1 MTTQTEVLKMALE
14 VMRNQG
20 DVSVDEW
27 IATENAIKESLAQQS
42 NEQVE
47 PVASRKEF
55 EQWCALSGHDYCFDL
70 NEMGAYQWADAQGA
84 YEAYWARPAFP
95 HPPVPYVVEP
105 RTAQPKEPAVAE
117 QHKQEPV
124 AWTEQRFYD
133 DGTPNPCSALKWA
146 GRNAEN
152 DFPVGTKFYT
162 TPPHRKPL
170 DIKTIKRIATY
181 CGEHIT
187 DEDVIEITKRVE
199 EEHKIKEEA

>member
-27 IATENAIKESLAQQS
+27 IATENAIKEALAQQS

-47 PVASRKEF
+47 PVA
-55 EQWCALSGHDYCFDL
+55 
-70 NEMGAYQWADAQGA
+70 WAASYLFKDDRNVKIFCLKSDAEDWVHGCNDGKVEPL
-84 YEAYWARPAFP
+84 YT

-162 TPPHRKPL
+162 TPPQRTWVGL
-170 DIKTIKRIATY
+170 TDDEVNELV
-181 CGEHIT
+181 EHT
-187 DEDVIEITKRVE
+187 ECEDYYGLVE
-199 EEHKIKEEA
+199 VTEAKLKEKNT